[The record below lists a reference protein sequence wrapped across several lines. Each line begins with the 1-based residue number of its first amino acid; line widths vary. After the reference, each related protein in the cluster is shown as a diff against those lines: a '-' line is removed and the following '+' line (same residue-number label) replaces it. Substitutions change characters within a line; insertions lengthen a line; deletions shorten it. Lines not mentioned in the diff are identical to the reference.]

1 MKPMRTRLIDTIRT
15 VAADRHKLVILLGV
29 FNTGKTALLKDV
41 ASEINGKYVNLNL
54 ELTERLLTLP
64 RRQYKDG
71 VTAHKLIDVLCDEL
85 SPNQEPLLIDNIEI
99 LFSPE
104 LGKLNPIDTF
114 KRMSRQRP
122 IVLALPARRVGNSAE
137 YSTLGQADYLKMA
150 LDEFTWLEMKEV

>member
-1 MKPMRTRLIDTIRT
+1 MSNRLIEVIHT
-15 VAADRHKLVILLGV
+15 VSADRHKLVILLGT
-29 FNTGKTALLKDV
+29 FNAGKTALLKNI

-71 VTAHKLIDVLCDEL
+71 VTAHKMVDVLCDEL

-104 LGKLNPIDTF
+104 LAKLNPIDTF

-122 IVLALPARRVGNSAE
+122 IVLALPARRAGNYAE
-137 YSTLGQADYLKMA
+137 YSTLGQADYLKMP
-150 LDEFTWLEMKEV
+150 LDEFTCIEMKEI